1 MPKLTYQGRD
11 LTAEAVVENN
21 QLVRIIINDGGLEFP
36 FISVERA
43 ADFLVGEYGGT
54 IEGAIEAITSTCDL
68 TSVDTSSVPVTMKP
82 ETKKS
87 RSTKAPKVKKE
98 KAPKVKKEKAPKPA
112 PVKMTFTIGGKEV
125 EKTVQVKT
133 ILPGQ
138 VPEKTEDIDLDDR
151 YHLHIDVYS
160 KKNRTSK
167 LTDKLTNETIIEN
180 VSLMD
185 VIYKYA
191 ELAGMTFPQAD
202 KYIKIKR
209 GLIPEPVPKSAK
221 KETKAKKEK
230 TAEKENKANETKP
243 EDAVEATV
251 E

>member
-1 MPKLTYQGRD
+1 
-11 LTAEAVVENN
+11 
-21 QLVRIIINDGGLEFP
+21 
-36 FISVERA
+36 
-43 ADFLVGEYGGT
+43 
-54 IEGAIEAITSTCDL
+54 
-68 TSVDTSSVPVTMKP
+68 MKP
-82 ETKKS
+82 ETKIS
-87 RSTKAPKVKKE
+87 RSTKAPKEKKE
-98 KAPKVKKEKAPKPA
+98 KSPKVKKEKAPKPA

-138 VPEKTEDIDLDDR
+138 VPEKTEDIDLDDK

-209 GLIPEPVPKSAK
+209 GLISPPVPKS
-221 KETKAKKEK
+221 AKKEK